1 MFSLFFQE
9 RFADDITHNKEL
21 EKEKKLLETGLF
33 SEEEI
38 DFVLENKDFEYDDF
52 DEDDESNYIP
62 ATEAFKKW
70 MAILDL

>member
-1 MFSLFFQE
+1 M
-9 RFADDITHNKEL
+9 
-21 EKEKKLLETGLF
+21 ETGLF

-62 ATEAFKKW
+62 ATEAFKQW
-70 MAILDL
+70 MAILKL

>member
-1 MFSLFFQE
+1 M
-9 RFADDITHNKEL
+9 
-21 EKEKKLLETGLF
+21 ETGLF

-70 MAILDL
+70 MAILDP